1 MRAARCATLPE
12 KARKVV
18 ATVPESVDAAER
30 AWAHARK
37 SQILDALEELAR
49 TTPYPALTVR
59 MICERAGISRP
70 TFYRYFKDKDDVVQW
85 YWDRS
90 GEKHLRQMGR
100 EQGWYEGNLRMLL
113 EFREHAALMSAVLA
127 HDEGMN
133 SCIKHGYRQRVRY
146 LRELIAREN
155 ALALTDD
162 VDFEIR
168 FFADAES
175 RAIAQW
181 VQKGMVERPE
191 TLARRLEAC
200 VPSQLRIAID
210 GTAGSG
216 QAPVRQPE

>member
-1 MRAARCATLPE
+1 MTQTADAPEEAYARTRML
-12 KARKVV
+12 
-18 ATVPESVDAAER
+18 
-30 AWAHARK
+30 
-37 SQILDALEELAR
+37 QILGALEEIAES
-49 TTPYPALTVR
+49 TPYPAVTVR

-85 YWDRS
+85 YWDQS

-127 HDEGMN
+127 HDEGVN

-146 LRELIAREN
+146 LRELIAGEN
-155 ALALTDD
+155 ALALNDD
-162 VDFEIR
+162 TDFEIR

-181 VQKGMVERPE
+181 VQKGMVEKPE
-191 TLARRLEAC
+191 VLARRLEDC
-200 VPSQLRIAID
+200 VPPRLRRAVRD
-210 GTAGSG
+210 AAADKQSPHEPSPHSKPTAST
-216 QAPVRQPE
+216 PQPE